1 MSGSTGNAGAARRG
15 RVRQHV
21 CARASISLP
30 ICSSSNGAAA
40 GVSVGIAVGI
50 AKDYAGIDGLDNS
63 VMMRILG

>member
-1 MSGSTGNAGAARRG
+1 MSGPTLNAVADRRG

-30 ICSSSNGAAA
+30 ICSFSNVAAA

-63 VMMRILG
+63 VMMRVLG